1 MKKKILPYL
10 LLTPMILI
18 MGVLVFYP
26 IAATFSYSL
35 KYWKLTAPN
44 DVHFIRFDNY
54 INILKS
60 ESFWY
65 SLQNTV
71 FLLVLILFG
80 TTILGVLLSLFL
92 NIEVK
97 FSGVLLAVAVLPWA
111 LPPYVNGILWR
122 FIFYPGY
129 GLMNKLLI
137 GMGVVDQPVEWLN
150 SRWTLLF
157 VVSIVVIWR
166 SIPFMALVCLAG
178 RQSIPHELYEAAKID
193 GANVPNIFRR
203 ITFPLMLPFI
213 GIGVTSTSVT
223 AINVFDEIVALSGYS
238 DLGKNILVESYLT
251 TFSFLDFGKG
261 SAVTYLVMFLAAI
274 LGIFYLRSLNKEMVE
289 KSRVCFVLTCIPFSD
304 AWTICV
310 GVYFVYYSG
319 ACDACE
325 VGSASSGS
333 SYLEK
338 LSGTVWRKSERT
350 AFVCR
355 YRKFVKS
362 GWHDFVGWDSNLSDE
377 CIHVESYGI

>member
-35 KYWKLTAPN
+35 KRWKLTAPN
-44 DVHFIRFDNY
+44 DIPFIGFENY

-60 ESFWY
+60 DSFWY
-65 SLQNTV
+65 SLQNTL
-71 FLLVLILFG
+71 FILLIVLLG

-97 FSGVLLAVAVLPWA
+97 FSGVLLAIAILPWA

-122 FIFYPGY
+122 FIFNPGY
-129 GLMNKLLI
+129 GFMNKLLI
-137 GMGVVDQPVEWLN
+137 GIGLVDKPIEWLN
-150 SRWTLLF
+150 SRWTLLL

-166 SIPFMALVCLAG
+166 SIPFVALVCLAG
-178 RQSIPHELYEAAKID
+178 RQSIPHVLYEAAKID
-193 GANVPNIFRR
+193 GGNARSIFRR
-203 ITFPLMLPFI
+203 ITLPLMLPFI
-213 GIGVTSTSVT
+213 GIGITSTSVT
-223 AINVFDEIVALSGYS
+223 AINVFDEIIALSGYS

-274 LGIFYLRSLNKEMVE
+274 LGIFYLKSLNKEVE
-289 KSRVCFVLTCIPFSD
+289 
-304 AWTICV
+304 
-310 GVYFVYYSG
+310 Y
-319 ACDACE
+319 
-325 VGSASSGS
+325 
-333 SYLEK
+333 
-338 LSGTVWRKSERT
+338 
-350 AFVCR
+350 
-355 YRKFVKS
+355 
-362 GWHDFVGWDSNLSDE
+362 
-377 CIHVESYGI
+377 